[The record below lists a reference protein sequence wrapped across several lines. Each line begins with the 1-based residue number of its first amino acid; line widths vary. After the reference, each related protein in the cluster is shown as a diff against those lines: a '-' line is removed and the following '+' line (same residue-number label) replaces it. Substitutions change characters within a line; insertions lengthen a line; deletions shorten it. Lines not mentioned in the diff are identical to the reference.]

1 MAGCLPILALALVW
15 LPLTARWSVAWSVT
29 PDQAYGWAV
38 PVLAAYLLR
47 ESWLTRPAARQ
58 PGATGRAAAWIL
70 LVAGLALL
78 AAALPVLEANAL
90 WPAAQWTGAAAA
102 LAVTLAA
109 AALAGGSRWAR
120 HFAFPLCFV
129 MTGLTWPGPVNRW
142 IITTLSGAN
151 AQVAAELVSAS
162 GHPAI
167 VSGNVIAVSNGLVGI
182 DEACS
187 GLRSLQ
193 AVGMIGW
200 FFGEFFMLNWPRR
213 IGLLA
218 AAMAVALAGNLGR
231 TSFLTWQV
239 AARGAAAGLSWHDPA
254 GIFELVITLAA
265 TTALAFAFARPSP
278 ALRAGPA
285 GAPPTAA
292 GAGLWSWVVLCCA
305 AASFVGTQAW
315 YLAHELR
322 APARVGW
329 ELREPDSSWQP
340 ITIPRQA
347 QAVLGNSSSAGLA
360 WKDASTGI
368 RGWAFLISWRGDAAH
383 GENPEWHDPTV
394 CLPAAGGRLV
404 RSLGTVDL
412 QVEGEPLSFSA
423 YRFAIAGRTV
433 DTFFCHWDAEL
444 NQSRDEGAPYRGIR
458 WRRLQRVVDGRRNG
472 DVAHLTLEIES
483 EDDAAALAWF
493 RRWAPQLLHPTPLR
507 QG

>member
-1 MAGCLPILALALVW
+1 
-15 LPLTARWSVAWSVT
+15 VT

-47 ESWLTRPAARQ
+47 ERWLSRPAAVRPG
-58 PGATGRAAAWIL
+58 PGARLAAWSS
-70 LVAGLALL
+70 VAAGLALFL
-78 AAALPVLEANAL
+78 AALPVLEANAL
-90 WPAAQWTGAAAA
+90 WPAAQWSGAAAA
-102 LAVTLAA
+102 VAITLGA
-109 AALAGGSRWAR
+109 AALSGGAGWAR
-120 HFAFPLCFV
+120 HFAFPFLFV
-129 MTGLTWPGPVNRW
+129 LTGLTWPGPVNRW
-142 IITTLSGAN
+142 IITTLAGLNS
-151 AQVAAELVSAS
+151 QVAAELVSAC
-162 GHPAI
+162 GYPAL

-193 AVGMIGW
+193 AVGMIGF

-213 IGLLA
+213 IALVA

-239 AARGAAAGLSWHDPA
+239 AAHGVAAGLSWHDPA
-254 GIFELVITLAA
+254 GVFELVTTLAA
-265 TTALAFAFARPSP
+265 TTVLALAFARARAARP
-278 ALRAGPA
+278 
-285 GAPPTAA
+285 APPGPGGASAA
-292 GAGLWSWVVLCCA
+292 PADVGGWPAIVLCA
-305 AASFVGTQAW
+305 AAACLAGTQGW

-322 APARVGW
+322 APGRLSW
-329 ELREPDSSWQP
+329 ELRQPDSSWQP
-340 ITIPRQA
+340 ITVPGQA
-347 QAVLGNSSSAGLA
+347 QAVLGNTSASGLS
-360 WKDASTGI
+360 WRDAATGT
-368 RGWAFLISWRGDAAH
+368 RAWAFLISWKGDAAH

-404 RSLGTVDL
+404 RSLGTIDL
-412 QVEGEPLSFSA
+412 TIGGVPLVFSA
-423 YRFAIAGRTV
+423 YRFALGAGTV

-444 NQSRDEGAPYRGIR
+444 NQSRDEGAPFRGIR

-493 RRWAPQLLHPTPLR
+493 RTWAPRLLVPTPLR
-507 QG
+507 RG